1 MHAPA
6 AGPHNARMTG
16 GSTRDLAA
24 AKLRLDALVDW
35 ERRARSGMR
44 PQLEPVRDLC
54 QRLGDPQTR
63 WRCVH
68 VTGTKGK
75 GSTAHLIANALQRAG
90 WRTGLYTSPHVERV
104 QERIRIQGVEVSD
117 EVMASALHR
126 ALDAREDALRAQTP
140 ADDATWFDV
149 LTAAAYLVY
158 AEESCAWVVLEVG
171 LGGRLDSTNVAT
183 GEVCV
188 VTNVELEHCD
198 VLGPTRAAIAREKVG
213 IVKPSSSLVTSL
225 PAEDEAGAVLAQVCA
240 ELGVPRIVVP
250 MPAGWRQRNAALAR
264 AVLAELVRR
273 DPALGAQ
280 LVAVGEAVDAA
291 GVEPLP
297 GRGEWRQVGPTRVY
311 LDGVHVAPALRLA
324 LDEVT
329 QAHGRP
335 AAVVL
340 ALGKDKDAPAVLKA
354 AGASADVLL
363 CTTASSGPLRSAD
376 DLQAAARAAGYAAH
390 AVQDPLEALQQA
402 LALAGASGWV
412 CVVGSFHLVGIVRRA
427 TAAIDPK
434 DQSCSPSSR
443 TCS

>member
-1 MHAPA
+1 
-6 AGPHNARMTG
+6 MTG
-16 GSTRDLAA
+16 GMTPESPRDLAS

-54 QRLGDPQTR
+54 QRLGDPHTR

-75 GSTAHLIANALQRAG
+75 GSTAHLVATALQKAG

-104 QERIRIQGVEVSD
+104 QERIRIHGAEVSD

-126 ALDAREDALRAQTP
+126 ALDAREDAVRAQTP

-149 LTAAAYLVY
+149 LTAAAFLIF
-158 AEESCAWVVLEVG
+158 AEDSCAWVVLEVG
-171 LGGRLDSTNVAT
+171 LGGRLDSTNIAT

-264 AVLAELVRR
+264 AALAELVRR
-273 DPALGAQ
+273 DPALGAH
-280 LVAVGEAVDAA
+280 LVPVDAA
-291 GVEPLP
+291 EVAPLP
-297 GRGEWRQVGPTRVY
+297 GRGEWRQVGRTRVY
-311 LDGVHVAPALRLA
+311 LDGVHVAPALRLV
-324 LDEVT
+324 LEEVT

-335 AAVVL
+335 AAIVL